1 MTNGLLQGRFG
12 FIFGVAHKSSLASAI
27 ARSLD
32 QAGMRIALAYQS
44 DRQLRNVE
52 QLVGTLSQDDVPLVQ
67 CDVSDDAQIEKAFAV
82 VGEAFGGRLDALV
95 HSIAFANREDLSG
108 GFWETSRQGYLLS
121 QDISAYSLTALT
133 REALPLFD
141 ESGGGSVMTLTYLG
155 GERVIRNYN
164 LMGVS
169 KAALEMSVRYLAADL
184 GSRNVRVNAISA
196 GPVKTLSARGV
207 AGFTGILDTMREQA
221 PLRRNI
227 EPSEVGSTAVFLAS
241 DLSSGITGEVIHVD
255 AGYHIL
261 GN

>member
-1 MTNGLLQGRFG
+1 MTYALLGGKFG
-12 FIFGVAHKSSLASAI
+12 FIFGVAHKTSLAAAI
-27 ARSLD
+27 AESFD
-32 QAGMRIALAYQS
+32 QAGMRIALAYQGE
-44 DRQLRNVE
+44 RQLRNVE
-52 QLVGTLSQDDVPLVQ
+52 QVVEELGQEDVPLVQ
-67 CDVSDDAQIEKAFAV
+67 CDVTDDDQIEGAFATV
-82 VGEAFGGRLDALV
+82 EEAFGRLDALV

-108 GFWETSRQGYLLS
+108 GFSQTSRQGYLLS

-133 REALPLFD
+133 RRALPLF
-141 ESGGGSVMTLTYLG
+141 EKAGGGSVMTLTYLG

-164 LMGVS
+164 VMGVS
-169 KAALEMSVRYLAADL
+169 KASLEMSVRYLAADL
-184 GSRNVRVNAISA
+184 GEQNVRVNAISA

-207 AGFTGILDTMREQA
+207 AGFTSILGTMREQA

-227 EPSEVGSTAVFLAS
+227 EPSEVGKAAVFLAS

>member
-1 MTNGLLQGRFG
+1 MTNGLLDGKFG
-12 FIFGVAHKSSLASAI
+12 FIFGVAHKSSLAAAI
-27 ARSLD
+27 AQAFD

-44 DRQLRNVE
+44 ERQLRNVE
-52 QLVGTLSQDDVPLVQ
+52 QLVERLRQDDVPVVQ
-67 CDVSDDAQIEKAFAV
+67 CDVTDDAQIESAFSTV
-82 VGEAFGGRLDALV
+82 QEAFGQLDALV

-108 GFWETSRQGYLLS
+108 GFSETSRQGYLLS
-121 QDISAYSLTALT
+121 QDISAFSLTALS
-133 REALPLFD
+133 RRALPLF
-141 ESGGGSVMTLTYLG
+141 EKAGGGSVMTLTYLG
-155 GERVIRNYN
+155 GERVVRNYN
-164 LMGVS
+164 VMGVS

-207 AGFTGILDTMREQA
+207 AGFTDILATMREQA

-227 EPSEVGSTAVFLAS
+227 EASEVGNTALFLAS
-241 DLSSGITGEVIHVD
+241 HLSSGITGEVIHVD